1 MIEEYLIEQPAFETK
16 CLVLRS
22 LCMDDADDIFEF
34 SSDPQVAHHM
44 TWEVNINKSQTLLFI
59 NSVLEGYKAG
69 TSADWAIAEKISQK
83 VIGICS
89 FVDWSNEHSNAVLGY
104 VINRSYWGNGYATE
118 AANELLKYG
127 FQTLQLH
134 RIEAHC
140 DIDNLAS
147 EKVMKKLGMSF
158 EGLLRQ
164 NQYIKGTF
172 RDTKIYGILQ
182 EDYSSDRGKITS
194 AF

>member
-1 MIEEYLIEQPAFETK
+1 MIEEYLIEQPTFETK
-16 CLVLRS
+16 RLVLRS
-22 LCMDDADDIFEF
+22 LCIDDVDDIFEF
-34 SSDPQVAHHM
+34 SSDPEVAHHM
-44 TWEVNINKSQTLLFI
+44 TWEVNTNKSETLLFI

-69 TSADWAIAEKISQK
+69 VSADWAIVEKISQK
-83 VIGICS
+83 VIGMCS

-104 VINRSYWGNGYATE
+104 VINQSYWGNGYAAE

-164 NQYIKGTF
+164 NQYIKGAF

-182 EDYSSDRGKITS
+182 EDYSSAREKITS